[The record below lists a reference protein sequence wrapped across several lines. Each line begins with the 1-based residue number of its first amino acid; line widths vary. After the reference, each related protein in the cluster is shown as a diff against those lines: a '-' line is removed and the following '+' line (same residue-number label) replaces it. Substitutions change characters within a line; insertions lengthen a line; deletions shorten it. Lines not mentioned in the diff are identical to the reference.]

1 MRAYSIFDDFT
12 NEAIKTLEDVGIELT
27 VHPFGVPRPNHD
39 QMKTILEQYDTVII
53 GTSQKITEDMFE
65 NITTSR
71 IIGTASVGLD
81 HIIVPESKKKLC
93 TIINTPDANT
103 QSVAEYNVG
112 AMLMTRKRL
121 MEGNY
126 LYSQGLDNKKL
137 VRKPE
142 DIHGAT
148 IGFIG
153 AGRISAETMKL
164 LTVFGTK
171 FLCYTLHPAKHT
183 TLTEKYNLKFVTL
196 NELVQQSDFISIN
209 VPLNETTHNLIN
221 SDIISEMKED
231 CIVVSVARDKVIDLH
246 ALIEKAKMNPNFY
259 AILDLD
265 VIPDYIGKNNH
276 RNIVITPHIAGG
288 TIETRK
294 RMFLEIARS
303 ISQHFVSTSKEQI

>member
-12 NEAIKTLEDVGIELT
+12 TDAIKTLEDAGIELT
-27 VHPFGVPRPNHD
+27 VHPLGVPRPDHD
-39 QMKTILEQYDTVII
+39 QMKIILEQYDAVII

-65 NITTSR
+65 NISKPR

-81 HIIVPESKKKLC
+81 HIKVPESKKNLC
-93 TIINTPDANT
+93 TIISTPNANT

-112 AMLMTRKRL
+112 AMLMTRKRI

-137 VRKPE
+137 IRKPE
-142 DIHGAT
+142 DIYGTT
-148 IGFIG
+148 IGFVG

-164 LTVFGTK
+164 LSVFGTK
-171 FLCYTLHPAKHT
+171 FLCYTLHPENHKNLAD
-183 TLTEKYNLKFVTL
+183 KYNLKFVTL
-196 NELVQQSDFISIN
+196 NELAQQSDIISIN
-209 VPLNETTHNLIN
+209 VPLNESTQNLIN
-221 SDIISEMKED
+221 TDIISEMKEN
-231 CIVVSVARDKVIDLH
+231 CIVVSVSRDKVIDIH
-246 ALIEKAKMNPNFY
+246 SLIGKANTNPNFY

-265 VIPDYIGKNNH
+265 VLPDYIGKNNH

>member
-12 NEAIKTLEDVGIELT
+12 TDAIKTLEDAGIELT
-27 VHPFGVPRPNHD
+27 VHPLGVPRPDHD
-39 QMKTILEQYDTVII
+39 QMKMILEQYDAVII

-65 NITTSR
+65 NISKPR

-81 HIIVPESKKKLC
+81 HIKVPESKKNLC
-93 TIINTPDANT
+93 TIFNTPNANT

-112 AMLMTRKRL
+112 AMLMTRKRI

-137 VRKPE
+137 IRKPE
-142 DIHGAT
+142 DIYGTT
-148 IGFIG
+148 IGFVG

-164 LTVFGTK
+164 LSVFGTK
-171 FLCYTLHPAKHT
+171 FLCYTLHPENHKNLAD
-183 TLTEKYNLKFVTL
+183 KYNLKFVTL
-196 NELVQQSDFISIN
+196 NELAQQSDIISIN
-209 VPLNETTHNLIN
+209 VPLNESTQNLIN
-221 SDIISEMKED
+221 TDIISEMKEN
-231 CIVVSVARDKVIDLH
+231 CIVVSVARNKVIDIH
-246 ALIEKAKMNPNFY
+246 ALIGKANTNPNFY

-265 VIPDYIGKNNH
+265 VLPDYIGKNNN

-294 RMFLEIARS
+294 RMFNEIAQS
-303 ISQHFVSTSKEQI
+303 ISQHIATFSKEK

>member
-12 NEAIKTLEDVGIELT
+12 TDAIKTLEDAGIELT
-27 VHPFGVPRPNHD
+27 VHPLGVPRPDHD
-39 QMKTILEQYDTVII
+39 QMKMILEQYDAVII

-65 NITTSR
+65 NISKPR

-81 HIIVPESKKKLC
+81 HIKVPESKKNLF
-93 TIINTPDANT
+93 TILNTPNANT

-142 DIHGAT
+142 DICGAT
-148 IGFIG
+148 IGFVG
-153 AGRISAETMKL
+153 AGRISAETMKML
-164 LTVFGTK
+164 SVFGTK
-171 FLCYTLHPAKHT
+171 FLCYTLHPEKHNNFAD
-183 TLTEKYNLKFVTL
+183 KYNLKFVTL
-196 NELVQQSDFISIN
+196 NELAQQSDIISIN
-209 VPLNETTHNLIN
+209 VPLNESTQNLIN
-221 SDIISEMKED
+221 TDIISEMKEN
-231 CIVVSVARDKVIDLH
+231 CIVVSVARDKVIDIV
-246 ALIEKAKMNPNFY
+246 ALIEKAKTNPNFY

-265 VIPDYIGKNNH
+265 VIPDYIGKNNS

-294 RMFLEIARS
+294 RMFNEIAQA
-303 ISQHFVSTSKEQI
+303 ISQHIISN